1 MTPELREGL
10 YQLDPYELG
19 YEDDDTKD
27 NSPRTTAQGPE
38 PDDNLLNQLLSMS
51 LNEAGIIKSL
61 LATKNSSFDAALEY
75 YFQHEQDDGFLIC
88 VGIYSSLIAY
98 FLPLVPNILTHL
110 SGERK
115 QKEKEN
121 QEYSIRTTKIIHQ
134 NAEIQRESH
143 QYRRSDI
150 EGLQVAGLQRPRPA

>member
-19 YEDDDTKD
+19 YEDNDTKD
-27 NSPRTTAQGPE
+27 NSPRTAAQGPE

-75 YFQHEQDDGFLIC
+75 YFQHEQDDGFLIS
-88 VGIYSSLIAY
+88 VGIYSLLITS
-98 FLPLVPNILTHL
+98 FLTPCT
-110 SGERK
+110 
-115 QKEKEN
+115 
-121 QEYSIRTTKIIHQ
+121 
-134 NAEIQRESH
+134 
-143 QYRRSDI
+143 
-150 EGLQVAGLQRPRPA
+150 

>member
-75 YFQHEQDDGFLIC
+75 YFQHEQDDGFLIS
-88 VGIYSSLIAY
+88 VGIYSSLTAY
-98 FLPLVPNILTHL
+98 FLLLVPNILTHL

-121 QEYSIRTTKIIHQ
+121 QEYSIRTTKIIH
-134 NAEIQRESH
+134 
-143 QYRRSDI
+143 
-150 EGLQVAGLQRPRPA
+150 